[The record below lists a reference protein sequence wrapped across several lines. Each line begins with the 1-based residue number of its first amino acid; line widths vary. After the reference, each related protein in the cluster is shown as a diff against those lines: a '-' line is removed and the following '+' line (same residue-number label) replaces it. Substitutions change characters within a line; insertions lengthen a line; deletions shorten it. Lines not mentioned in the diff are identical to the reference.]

1 MNPILQNSGENQ
13 RELCGGA
20 ITIFLGQAN
29 HRILYNIESSRLIPN
44 RIDGLFEGFFL
55 NAS

>member
-13 RELCGGA
+13 RELCGGP

-29 HRILYNIESSRLIPN
+29 HRILNNIESGRLIPN